1 MIEKPK
7 TIWFGRKSIY
17 VALQLFYI
25 PNQTNKSNK
34 FEIRNILYNQKKC
47 TTTFY
52 KQKTF
57 SYI

>member
-7 TIWFGRKSIY
+7 TIWFVRKSIY

-34 FEIRNILYNQKKC
+34 FEIRNILSNQKKM
-47 TTTFY
+47 Y
-52 KQKTF
+52 ND
-57 SYI
+57 IL